1 LIFNFI
7 FVVLEAWPWPRR
19 LEDLRRLL
27 MKVWHWIISFGL
39 GTSGL
44 GLGLE
49 KNVAHLGVLMIVYNF
64 STHYSIGLEQF

>member
-1 LIFNFI
+1 
-7 FVVLEAWPWPRR
+7 
-19 LEDLRRLL
+19 

-49 KNVAHLGVLMIVYNF
+49 KNVAHLGVLMTVYNF